1 MNPNH
6 LHSLKPISLATTLL
20 AALLLTACG
29 GGGGGGGG
37 GGTTPPPPPPPPPAT
52 TYSVSLTGVVLTD
65 RQTDDTVIAA
75 GLPIDGATAT
85 RSP

>member
-1 MNPNH
+1 MNTNKRYLRSIGLP
-6 LHSLKPISLATTLL
+6 ATLL
-20 AALLLTACG
+20 AVLLLTACG

-37 GGTTPPPPPPPPPAT
+37 GGTTPPPPPPPAT
-52 TYSVSLTGVVLTD
+52 TYSVSLTGIVLTD
-65 RQTDDTVIAA
+65 RQTDDTVVAD